1 MIFLDGFSYFLSLQ
15 NTLEILTY
23 ITSLISLASRNYYT
37 QSSYGSI
44 AVLFAF
50 IVFPFFI
57 QKLRMFGIIFS
68 IIIRRLKSVLSYNLK
83 FIGALLIGLYV
94 VAFRRTLTNSAKFF
108 PIFLIMFAGFIL
120 SYKIRSNFGVSYSNS
135 TGYSIVRTFTMFVG
149 ELG

>member
-1 MIFLDGFSYFLSLQ
+1 MLYVICLIWLTDESKGIRSNGVFLFFVDVLGNDDDNGVWFANVVQLFKEICQVIFLDGFSYFLSLQ

-23 ITSLISLASRNYYT
+23 ITSLISLESRNYYT

-68 IIIRRLKSVLSYNLK
+68 IIIRRINSVLSYNL
-83 FIGALLIGLYV
+83 
-94 VAFRRTLTNSAKFF
+94 
-108 PIFLIMFAGFIL
+108 
-120 SYKIRSNFGVSYSNS
+120 
-135 TGYSIVRTFTMFVG
+135 
-149 ELG
+149 